1 MYRSD
6 EFSVL
11 AIRRLSKGKWIK
23 MFVLKATADFYGW
36 SSVFPDIVDA
46 EAVDYPD
53 GIRPFPRR
61 TDPRNYKGFPL
72 YICRYQLNTSGYP
85 KGLTN
90 RFRVSTNASNLDLV
104 AIAQAVQIDYGW
116 MEAKYSER
124 RTRAKWNA
132 IELPD
137 SYCHLDLR
145 AAP

>member
-36 SSVFPDIVDA
+36 SSVFPAIEDA

-53 GIRPFPRR
+53 GVRPFPSR

-72 YICRYQLNTSGYP
+72 YISRYQLNTSGYP
-85 KGLTN
+85 RGMTN

-104 AIAQAVQIDYGW
+104 AIAQAVQVDYGW
-116 MEAKYSER
+116 MEAKYKER
-124 RTRAKWNA
+124 RTRAKWNS
-132 IELPD
+132 IDLPD
-137 SYCHLDLR
+137 TYCHCDLR
-145 AAP
+145 AAL